1 MTPHWTDTGRPANL
15 AAGLM
20 DSLLWLQ
27 LFRQVLNQN
36 PTLLLKRPEENRARL
51 DECISRVQE
60 LLGEVQP

>member
-1 MTPHWTDTGRPANL
+1 MTPQWTDTGRPANL

-27 LFRQVLNQN
+27 LLRQLLDQN

-51 DECISRVQE
+51 AECINQVQE
-60 LLGEVQP
+60 LLGEVKP

>member
-1 MTPHWTDTGRPANL
+1 MTPQWTDTGQAANM

-20 DSLLWLQ
+20 DSLLWLR
-27 LFRQVLNQN
+27 LFQQVLNQN

-51 DECISRVQE
+51 AECISQTQT